1 MRKKLATIP
10 VVKVCRGTW
19 FLYFSVRDH
28 KTGKMKPYK
37 IYRGFTEKIDN
48 NERERYGEELKQL
61 YLEKLKAGWS
71 PLDDEDNVIYSDQL
85 QYQNFTERFKKLR
98 SASKNTRFYLNEYID
113 VKSLGL
119 KPRSISTYKSKLR
132 IFCNWLDF
140 KGFEDFNVSE
150 INNKIILEFFKFLI
164 SDRKLDKISI
174 EKYEQILKDYFQYLK
189 KKDKISLNPVFDIVK
204 PPKIKDMAARP
215 ITQRDLKKLLD
226 LIEVQ
231 DTQLFLAC
239 MFQYYLALRP
249 GQELRFLKIKDI
261 DLYNNKVTVTEES
274 AKTNRRIIDMSVDL
288 VEICHQFN
296 LQSSN
301 SEFYVFGRLRV
312 PGTETL
318 GNNTLRNRFNKYR
331 DELNLPK
338 TYKFYSM
345 KHTGGGKL
353 LESGR
358 SLEEL
363 RSHFGHT
370 SILSTDHYVK
380 RHFGNRNQNII
391 NNFPKPF

>member
-10 VVKVCRGTW
+10 VVKVCRGKW
-19 FLYFSVRDH
+19 FLYFSVREP
-28 KTGKMKPYK
+28 KTGKMKPFK
-37 IYRGFTEKIDN
+37 IYKGFSEKIN
-48 NERERYGEELKQL
+48 NFERERYGDELKQL
-61 YLEKLKAGWS
+61 YIEKLKAGWS
-71 PLDDEDNVIYSDQL
+71 PLNDEENVIYSDQL
-85 QYQNFTERFKKLR
+85 EYQNFTQRFNKLR
-98 SASKNTRFYLNEYID
+98 IASKNTRFYLNEYIA

-132 IFCNWLDF
+132 IFCNWLEF
-140 KGFEDFNVSE
+140 KGFGDYNVSE

-164 SDRKLDKISI
+164 SDRILDKISI

-226 LIEVQ
+226 LIEEK
-231 DTQLFLAC
+231 DKQLFLAC

-261 DLYNNKVTVTEES
+261 DLYNNKVIVTEES
-274 AKTNRRIIDMSVDL
+274 AKTSRRNIDMSVDL